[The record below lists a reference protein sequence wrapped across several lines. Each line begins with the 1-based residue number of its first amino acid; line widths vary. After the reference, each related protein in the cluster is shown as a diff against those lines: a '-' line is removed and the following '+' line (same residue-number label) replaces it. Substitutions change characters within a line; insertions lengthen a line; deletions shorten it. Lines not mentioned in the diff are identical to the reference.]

1 METAQMAHLSQKRKT
16 PELKRLFLKSYASS
30 SYCISSACEEIGV
43 GRRTFYNWLEKDA
56 GFKVAFE
63 DLGESR
69 LDAIEKAIYKRGVED
84 EDTTALIF
92 LAKTLCKGRGYLEG
106 ARIATVDRSPVL
118 ARVLDDLL
126 AGTTTIE
133 RAALI
138 LTKEGLPLPEA
149 IKTLLAKVTPPEPLD
164 DGPAFN
170 ADPAEMDERYRNA
183 IEKCAHQR
191 AVFVPER
198 IAEVEEIKRGLR
210 EHEAFLPQEM
220 EG

>member
-1 METAQMAHLSQKRKT
+1 MAHLSQKRKT

-56 GFKVAFE
+56 GFKVAIE

-92 LAKTLCKGRGYLEG
+92 LAKTLCKGRGYIEG

-118 ARVLDDLL
+118 CSVLDELL

-133 RAALI
+133 RAALT
-138 LTKEGLPLPEA
+138 LTKEGLPLPEV

-164 DGPAFN
+164 DLPAFS
-170 ADPAEMDERYRNA
+170 ADPEEMDRRYREA
-183 IEKCAHQR
+183 IENSENQK

-198 IAEVEEIKRGLR
+198 IAEVEEIKRKLSG
-210 EHEAFLPQEM
+210 HEAFLPQEM
-220 EG
+220 ES